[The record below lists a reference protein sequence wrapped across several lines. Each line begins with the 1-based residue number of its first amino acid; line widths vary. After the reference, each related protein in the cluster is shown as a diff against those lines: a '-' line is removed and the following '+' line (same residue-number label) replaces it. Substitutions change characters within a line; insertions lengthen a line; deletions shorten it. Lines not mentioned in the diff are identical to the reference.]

1 MSLGGGG
8 ISVQGRV
15 AQGWRHSRGS
25 LRAGT
30 RCPNWAPPPCP
41 RQRSPKAPSVCPP
54 VCDQEDE
61 TRFYVWLIALATL
74 LAVGAAILLCK
85 K

>member
-1 MSLGGGG
+1 MEAFAWIPARRYPLSQLG
-8 ISVQGRV
+8 
-15 AQGWRHSRGS
+15 A
-25 LRAGT
+25 
-30 RCPNWAPPPCP
+30 PPCP